1 MRKDREGTV
10 REAWE
15 SAGVMKKRSG
25 IVIVPVLRA
34 WTVAVAMFE
43 VCDEERGL
51 VYVLVYWYQGV
62 LWW

>member
-1 MRKDREGTV
+1 M

-15 SAGVMKKRSG
+15 SAGVMKNRSG

-43 VCDEERGL
+43 ICDEQRGL
-51 VYVLVYWYQGV
+51 VCMVVY
-62 LWW
+62 